1 VNAAAAP
8 TAAWP
13 MNFLRVTWLIRKW
26 TGKGYQR
33 FRFAK
38 EKLRQAAT
46 LAIFSLMNGSPASV
60 RNFHVLT
67 KPVGP
72 ICNLDCKY
80 CFYLE
85 KEKLYPGENQWR
97 MSDAVLE
104 EYIRQYIHSQP
115 RKTDSEEP
123 PAQEDDDMRGQ
134 PAPEIHFAW
143 QGGEP
148 TLLGVEFFRKAVGL
162 QKKHSRGKTIS
173 NAIQTNGTLLD
184 DEWCEFLAA
193 NKFLVGLSVDGPA
206 ELHDKY
212 RVDKRQQ
219 PTFGAVMRG
228 LELLKKNGV
237 EFNTLTVVNRAN
249 SQHPLE
255 VYRFLKSIGSQFLQ
269 FIPLVERA
277 APEDLKAL
285 GYDFAEPPLLEASDT
300 SQVTSGKKTLPVTR
314 HLSLVT
320 PWSVEAEQY
329 GNFLCAIFD
338 EWVRHDVGR
347 TFVQLFD
354 VALGNWM
361 GLGSSLC
368 VFAEKCGAALAI
380 EHNGDLYSCDHYVY
394 PRHKLGNV
402 MNQSLGEMVNSPQQV
417 KFGNDKL
424 NSLPKFCRDCEV
436 RFACNGECPKH
447 RFIKTPDGEG
457 GLNYLCPAYK
467 TFFNHIDPA
476 MRTMARL
483 LRANQAPAR
492 IMEMTAAS
500 L

>member
-1 VNAAAAP
+1 MQRHLPWAGNKIILA
-8 TAAWP
+8 
-13 MNFLRVTWLIRKW
+13 RVSHLSITRAER
-26 TGKGYQR
+26 G
-33 FRFAK
+33 
-38 EKLRQAAT
+38 
-46 LAIFSLMNGSPASV
+46 
-60 RNFHVLT
+60 FHLLT

-97 MSDAVLE
+97 MSDAVLK
-104 EYIRQYIHSQP
+104 EYVRQYIHSQP
-115 RKTDSEEP
+115 
-123 PAQEDDDMRGQ
+123 G
-134 PAPEIHFAW
+134 PEIHFAW

-148 TLLGVEFFRKAVGL
+148 TLLGVDFFRKAVAL
-162 QKKHSRGKTIS
+162 QKKHSRGKIIF

-193 NKFLVGLSVDGPA
+193 NKFLVGLSIDGPA

-219 PTFGAVMRG
+219 PTFATVMRG
-228 LELLKKNGV
+228 LELLKKHNV

-249 SQHPLE
+249 SQQPLK
-255 VYRFLKSIGSQFLQ
+255 VYHFLKSIGSQFLQ

-277 APEDLKAL
+277 APAEMKAL
-285 GYDFAEPPLLEASDT
+285 GYDFAEPPLLEASDMR
-300 SQVTSGKKTLPVTR
+300 QVTSGKKALPVTR
-314 HLSLVT
+314 HSSLVT

-338 EWVRHDVGR
+338 EWVRHDVGK

-402 MNQSLGEMVNSPQQV
+402 MNQSLGGMVNSPQQI
-417 KFGNDKL
+417 KFGSDKL
-424 NSLPKFCRDCEV
+424 DSLPKFCRDCEV

-447 RFIKTPDGEG
+447 RFIKTPDGED

-467 TFFNHIDPA
+467 KFFNHIDPA
-476 MRTMARL
+476 MRTMAQL
-483 LRANQAPAR
+483 LRTDQAPAR
-492 IMEMTAAS
+492 IMEMPAVS